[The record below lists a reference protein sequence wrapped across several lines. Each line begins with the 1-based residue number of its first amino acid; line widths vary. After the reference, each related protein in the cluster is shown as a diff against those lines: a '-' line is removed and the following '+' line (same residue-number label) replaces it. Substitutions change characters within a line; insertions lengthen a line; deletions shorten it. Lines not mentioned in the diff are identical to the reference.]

1 MWVPGVTELQNPKCM
16 SLLRKTGG
24 AEVSTGSMAD
34 IAFLLLTFFLM
45 TTVINNGKGLTLL
58 LPQWSDEPITSVK
71 HQRNVFAIQ
80 INSVNEFL
88 IEGEP
93 RNSLAGVTAE
103 IKKFILNNGVD
114 PSLSVNPEEAVV
126 SLKTDRG
133 TSQQAFIA
141 MLDAIQAAYYE
152 IYAERA
158 GITTKAFR
166 ELDLN
171 DKTQKQ
177 IYDAARKNIPMN
189 ISMAEP
195 TSILR

>member
-1 MWVPGVTELQNPKCM
+1 MRVPGVTTLQNPKCM
-16 SLLRKTGG
+16 SLLRKTGS

-45 TTVINNGKGLTLL
+45 TTVINNEKGLTLL
-58 LPQWSDEPITSVK
+58 LPQWSDEPITSEK
-71 HQRNVFAIQ
+71 HQRNIFAIQ
-80 INSVNEFL
+80 INSENEFL

-93 RNSLAGVTAE
+93 RNSLAGVTGE
-103 IKKFILNNGVD
+103 IKNFILNNGVD
-114 PSLSVNPEEAVV
+114 PSLSINPEEAVV

-141 MLDAIQAAYYE
+141 MLDVIQAAYYE

-171 DKTQKQ
+171 DKSQKQ

-189 ISMAEP
+189 VSMAEP

>member
-1 MWVPGVTELQNPKCM
+1 M

>member
-1 MWVPGVTELQNPKCM
+1 M
-16 SLLRKTGG
+16 SYLRKMST
-24 AEVSTGSMAD
+24 AEVSTSSMAD

-45 TTVINNGKGLTLL
+45 TTVINNERGLTLL
-58 LPQWSDEPITSVK
+58 LPQWSVEPITSEK

-93 RNSLAGVTAE
+93 RNSLAGVTDE

-114 PSLSVNPEEAVV
+114 PSLSVNPDEAVV

-141 MLDAIQAAYYE
+141 MLDVIQAAYYE